1 MQTEVLMYYR
11 SRSGKKKDYLSVTKA
26 CPENTIY
33 FASMTSEKMLGM
45 VSSSLDVAILERK
58 ILYKTAVLKG
68 TETLLGLELLGKRSW
83 LRSFVHWGTL
93 IYRVNLA
100 KACFGKMEASGFLF
114 FCTIVTITRTAS
126 SFPSGFWCLLIGP
139 MSLKKPHG
147 FHHALASVLLVW
159 RDSMT
164 ISTLR
169 K

>member
-114 FCTIVTITRTAS
+114 FCTIVTIARTAS

-147 FHHALASVLLVW
+147 LHHALASVLLVW